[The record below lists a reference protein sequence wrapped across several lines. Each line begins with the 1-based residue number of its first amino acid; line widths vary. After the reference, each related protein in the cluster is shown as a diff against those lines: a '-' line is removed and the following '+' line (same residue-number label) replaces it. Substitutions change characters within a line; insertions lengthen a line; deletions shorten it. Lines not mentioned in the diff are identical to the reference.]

1 MRADDVTGREIRE
14 KIRAAF
20 GELLAIEASSIDAY
34 DDFAKFGMSSLDALK
49 IAERLQSDL
58 GARVAPK
65 MFFDHPNIAELA
77 RVISREANV
86 PSAPRPPDDPGGA
99 VEGRDAKIEAIL
111 RLIEARKRPGPPDAP
126 PPGDQVSLAARMRFS
141 LLFFSDRGS
150 AHRDAKYD
158 LITSAAKFADR
169 HGFEAI
175 WMPERHFHPFGGIYP
190 NPSVLAAH
198 LAGITE
204 NVRLRAGS
212 VVLPLEH
219 PARVVEAWSMVDNLS
234 RGRVDLAVAS
244 GWNPNDFVLSPQTFK
259 DRRDIWLER
268 ISVVQKLWRGEPV
281 SFPNGSGV
289 PTEIVTYPRPIQS
302 DLNIWLTA
310 TSKPESFLAA
320 GRAGLHVLTMLQGST
335 PEELAEKVRAYRK
348 ARQEAGYDPSSGIVT
363 LMLHTF
369 IHEDAEYVR
378 RKVQAPFVDYILSAI
393 DAHTRTLARP
403 EEVTQS
409 QREQLAQYSY
419 ERYSRV
425 ASLLGTPAECLDRL
439 EKFESIGVNEV
450 ACLVDFGV
458 EPDAV
463 LDGLPHIAEL
473 RRSYMDR
480 RGRTGERAPPTL
492 DSSRRPAGLAPEPR
506 GGAATQQREAGGC
519 RGAEPSAGEPRSSPA
534 AATSPTEA
542 SRRAS
547 TTARS
552 RGALPGASPEQV
564 ASPTAGEPIAIIGV
578 AGRFPG
584 SPMLQ
589 DFWHNL
595 RQGRELTSYAPGDRL
610 IGRRG
615 WPNQRVGY
623 LSDVM
628 CFDPLAFGI
637 SPREAEY
644 MDPHH
649 RVFLETAWAAVE
661 DAGYDPSALSGS
673 STGVFVAVYNHD
685 YMEALLDSGGDLEAH
700 GVVGVVHSMLPNR
713 ISYLLNLSGP
723 SEVVDT
729 ACSSSLVAIHRAVRA
744 LRSGECDM
752 AIAGGVSLLL
762 TPSRLAGLAKLG
774 ILAEDGRCRAFDRS
788 ATGQVMGE
796 GAGAVLL
803 KPLAKARRDGDAVY
817 GVLRG
822 SAVNHHGRLSG
833 SLMTPSAE
841 AQADVIARALRD
853 AGIPRDSITY
863 IEAHG
868 AGGVGDLAEL
878 SAFSRVFCGTP
889 EGGARRAPCAVGSL
903 KPNIGFLEAAGG
915 IASLIKVLLCFAHRT
930 IPPLINFD
938 ECPPGVDLASGPL
951 FMPRSAQPWGGA
963 SGGQGLDPPRRA
975 CVHAYGLGGVNAHLV
990 LEEPPPV
997 EVEVGHAAK
1006 DGEERSELIVLSART
1021 DERLLAY
1028 VQRLLSHLE
1037 AATGPEAPAPC
1048 PSLGDIAYTL
1058 QVGRPAFE
1066 VRLALIADS
1075 VSELKS
1081 TLKAVL
1087 DGGESGR
1094 VLRGYVRGPQTRFTG
1109 LGDHPKFRELVRSL
1123 KADGELDELARLWV
1137 EGFAIAW
1144 SELHQGR
1151 HRRRTRLPT
1160 YPFARH
1166 RYGIPVVRSLG
1177 DTPPGQSDGRDIS
1190 TERET
1195 QLSNGSTHTPGC
1207 LEEPVSQVEAEVM
1220 AILTDVLKISP
1231 HDLEPDRQLSEYG
1244 IDSMLGL
1251 EVMKRIQD
1259 AFGPQMP
1266 TTAIVEH
1273 ATGASLIKYIA
1284 REAAPRPRVRRPHE
1298 AVPATP
1304 AVLGDGVAPPALAS
1318 VQAAVS
1324 AMAPGAKSLL
1334 TAVRSTGARRR
1345 SFWIHGSPG
1354 IVAWVNS
1361 LAHAL
1366 GEDYPVYALQ
1376 ASGLREGEAPLATVP
1391 ELASR
1396 YIDEIR
1402 RVQRSGPYIL
1412 GGYSFGG
1419 MVAFEMAHQMLERGE
1434 AVSHLILLDSYA
1446 PGSKILDAALA
1457 TMDAPRRL
1465 LLCGSILCALCGCQA
1480 LPSFESLMAEG
1491 SGDAVAG
1498 AVAHMLRSGQ
1508 SQLAPGELRVLL
1520 ERMANVLDVHLKA
1533 ERQYR
1538 ARCYLDPDIKVALFR
1553 AREPLSA
1560 SESPFASPGAHLPDA
1575 DHAEVWSRLFTGG
1588 LTLFNSN
1595 CDHLSLMQRPY
1606 IDDVVAHLSRWID
1619 G

>member
-77 RVISREANV
+77 RVISPEAHV
-86 PSAPRPPDDPGGA
+86 PSASRSPDAPGDV

-111 RLIEARKRPGPPDAP
+111 RLLEARKRPGLPDAP
-126 PPGDQVSLAARMRFS
+126 PPGEQVSLAARMRFS

-150 AHRDAKYD
+150 AHQDAKYD

-244 GWNPNDFVLSPQTFK
+244 GWNPNDFILSPQTYK

-310 TSKPESFLAA
+310 TSKLESFLAA

-348 ARQEAGYDPSSGIVT
+348 ARQDAGYDPSSGIVT

-403 EEVTQS
+403 EEVTHS

-439 EKFESIGVNEV
+439 EKFEAIGVNEV

-458 EPDAV
+458 ELDAV

-480 RGRTGERAPPTL
+480 RGRTGESAPPTL
-492 DSSRRPAGLAPEPR
+492 VPSRRPAGLAPEPQ
-506 GGAATQQREAGGC
+506 GGAATQQREAGDC
-519 RGAEPSAGEPRSSPA
+519 RGSEPSAGERRSSPA
-534 AATSPTEA
+534 AATSPREA

-547 TTARS
+547 TAVRS
-552 RGALPGASPEQV
+552 RDSQPGVSPEQV
-564 ASPTAGEPIAIIGV
+564 APPTAGEPIAIIGV

-595 RQGRELTSYAPGDRL
+595 RQGRELTSDAPGDRP

-615 WPNQRVGY
+615 WPRQRVGY

-628 CFDPLAFGI
+628 CFDPLVFGI

-649 RVFLETAWAAVE
+649 RVFLETAWAVVE

-713 ISYLLNLSGP
+713 LSYLLNLSGP

-803 KPLAKARRDGDAVY
+803 KPLAKARRDGDAIY

-841 AQADVIARALRD
+841 AQADVIERALRD

-868 AGGVGDLAEL
+868 SGGVGDLAEL
-878 SAFSRVFCGTP
+878 SAFIRVFRGTP
-889 EGGARRAPCAVGSL
+889 EGGASRAPCAVGSL

-915 IASLIKVLLCFAHRT
+915 VASLIKVLLCFAHRT

-938 ECPPGVDLASGPL
+938 ECPPGFDLASGPL
-951 FMPRSAQPWGGA
+951 FMPGSAQPWGGA
-963 SGGQGLDPPRRA
+963 RDGQELNPPRRA

-997 EVEVGHAAK
+997 EVGHAA
-1006 DGEERSELIVLSART
+1006 DEEERSELIVLSART

-1028 VQRLLSHLE
+1028 VQRLLSYLE
-1037 AATGPEAPAPC
+1037 AATGPDVPGPC
-1048 PSLGDIAYTL
+1048 PSLGDVAYTL
-1058 QVGRPAFE
+1058 QVGRPALE

-1087 DGGESGR
+1087 NGGESGR
-1094 VLRGYVRGPQTRFTG
+1094 VLRGYVRGHQTRFTG
-1109 LGDHPKFRELVRSL
+1109 LGDHPKFREFVRSL
-1123 KADGELDELARLWV
+1123 EADGELDKLAHLWV

-1144 SELHQGR
+1144 GDLHQGR

-1166 RYGIPVVRSLG
+1166 RYGIPAVRSPG
-1177 DTPPGQSDGRDIS
+1177 DTPPGQRDGRDVS

-1195 QLSNGSTHTPGC
+1195 QLSNGSTHTSRC
-1207 LEEPVSQVEAEVM
+1207 LDDRVSQVEAEVI
-1220 AILTDVLKISP
+1220 AILTDFLKISA
-1231 HDLEPDRQLSEYG
+1231 HDLDPGRQLSEYG
-1244 IDSMLGL
+1244 IDSLLGL

-1259 AFGPQMP
+1259 AFGAEIP

-1284 REAAPRPRVRRPHE
+1284 REAAARPRLRRPRM

-1304 AVLGDGVAPPALAS
+1304 ADLGDGVAPPELGS

-1324 AMAPGAKSLL
+1324 AMAPDAKSLL
-1334 TAVRSTGARRR
+1334 ITVRSTGARRR

-1366 GEDYPVYALQ
+1366 GEDYPVYALH
-1376 ASGLREGEAPLATVP
+1376 ASGLREGEAPLATVR

-1419 MVAFEMAHQMLERGE
+1419 MVAFEMAHQLLERGE
-1434 AVSHLILLDSYA
+1434 TVSHLVLLDSYA

-1465 LLCGSILCALCGCQA
+1465 LLCGSILCALYRCQA

-1491 SGDAVAG
+1491 SGDLVAG
-1498 AVAHMLRSGQ
+1498 AVAHMIRSGQ
-1508 SQLAPGELRVLL
+1508 SPLPPSELRALL
-1520 ERMANVLDVHLKA
+1520 ERMANVLAVHLNA
-1533 ERQYR
+1533 EGQYS
-1538 ARCYLDPDIKVALFR
+1538 ARCYPDPDIKVALFR
-1553 AREPLSA
+1553 AREPLNA
-1560 SESPFASPGAHLPDA
+1560 RESPFAPPAVHLPDA
-1575 DHAEVWSRLFTGG
+1575 DHAEVWSRLFTGS

-1595 CDHLSLMQRPY
+1595 CDHFSLMQRPY
-1606 IDDVVAHLSRWID
+1606 IDGVVAHLSRWID
-1619 G
+1619 D